1 MRKQTNVF
9 IFAGIRF
16 LMFCSLAACGV
27 THEYKKP
34 DVALPESYRGS
45 LPAASSHADTV
56 MALLPYR
63 SFFADTTLRALIDT
77 AVVNN
82 IDLQVGLKNI
92 DIARQTLNSA
102 KLGILPA
109 LSIGVQNTRTT
120 PSDNGVQTT
129 PQDYVASASASWEAD
144 IWGKI
149 RSRSKSAL
157 ASYLKTQEAAKAIRT
172 RLVADVASGYYNLL
186 MLDSQLDISRKNLA
200 LADTTLKMIGFQ
212 YTAGQVTS
220 LAVQQQEASRQSIA
234 LSIPLLEQKIAVQ
247 ENALSTLCGR
257 MPGTINRDKS
267 FFSIKV
273 ADDLP
278 AGIPSALLQNRPDV
292 RAAELAVRAAHA
304 DMGEAKANLYPTFTV
319 TATGGFDALKS
330 TNWFSTPGSLF
341 SYLQGGVL
349 QPVFQRGQLK
359 AKYEQSKIKREQ
371 SELEFKQSLLKA
383 VEEVSNALVQLEK
396 IKAQEV
402 IAEERVATLHHAVAN
417 AGMLFQSGMASYL
430 EVIVAETNALQAE
443 LNLADIRRQ
452 HLSIMAELYR
462 SLGGGWL

>member
-1 MRKQTNVF
+1 M
-9 IFAGIRF
+9 IS
-16 LMFCSLAACGV
+16 SLGACGV
-27 THEYKKP
+27 THQYKKP
-34 DVALPESYRGS
+34 DVALPDSYRGG
-45 LPAASSHADTV
+45 LPAAASNADKV

-82 IDLQVGLKNI
+82 IDLRVGLKNI

-102 KLGILPA
+102 KLGYLPS
-109 LSIGVQNTRTT
+109 LSIGVQETRTT

-129 PQDYVASASASWEAD
+129 RQDYIASASASWEAD

-149 RSRSKSAL
+149 RSRKKSAL
-157 ASYLKTQEAAKAIRT
+157 ASYLKTQEATRAVRT

-212 YTAGQVTS
+212 YTAGQLTS
-220 LAVQQQEASRQSIA
+220 LGVQQQEASRQSIA
-234 LSIPLLEQKIAVQ
+234 LSIPLLEQKIALQ

-257 MPGTINRDKS
+257 MPGTINRDKT
-267 FFSIKV
+267 FFSSKV
-273 ADDLP
+273 KDDLP
-278 AGIPSALLQNRPDV
+278 FGIPSALLQNRPDV

-319 TATGGFDALKS
+319 MASGGLDALKS
-330 TNWFSTPGSLF
+330 SNWFSTPGSLF
-341 SYLQGGVL
+341 GYLQGGVL

-359 AKYEQSKIKREQ
+359 AKYEQSKIKRDQ

-396 IKAQEV
+396 IKSQEG
-402 IAEERVATLHHAVAN
+402 IAEERVATLQHAFAN
-417 AGMLFQSGMASYL
+417 AGMLFRSGMATYL

-443 LNLADIRRQ
+443 LTLADIRRQ
-452 HLSIMAELYR
+452 HLSVMAELYR
-462 SLGGGWL
+462 SLGGGWR